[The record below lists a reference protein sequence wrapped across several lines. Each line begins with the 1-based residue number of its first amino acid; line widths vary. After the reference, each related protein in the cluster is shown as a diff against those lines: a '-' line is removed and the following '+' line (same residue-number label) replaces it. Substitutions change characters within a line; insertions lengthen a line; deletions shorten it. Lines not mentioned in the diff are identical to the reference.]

1 MFAKSLIISAILVVL
16 IDYVYLNMVTDFFG
30 KQIRDVQGSPMKVDL
45 LGAALCYVFIIFGLN
60 YFIISRRASVL
71 DAFLLGLVIY
81 GIYELTNKAILNN
94 WRYSTV
100 VVDTLWGATLF
111 ASVTFLTY
119 KIDRML
125 K

>member
-16 IDYVYLNMVTDFFG
+16 IDYVYLNMVKDFFG
-30 KQIRDVQGSPMKVDL
+30 KQIRDTQGSAMKVDL

-60 YFIISRRASVL
+60 YFIISKRASAL

>member
-1 MFAKSLIISAILVVL
+1 LIISAILVVL
-16 IDYVYLNMVTDFFG
+16 IDYVYLNMVKGFFG
-30 KQIRDVQGSPMKVDL
+30 KQIRDVQGSAMKVDL